1 MDLDQL
7 HTFLEIVRLKSFS
20 KAAQTCYRTQPAI
33 SAQVRQ
39 LEQELNTTLFDR
51 LGTKISLTTAGKIF
65 AEYAEQ
71 ILELR
76 RRAQDTINE
85 LDRVPRGELVIA
97 ANEATCIYVL
107 PSVFSEYKKKFPNV
121 QLSVDRAYGS
131 RVVEA
136 VLENLADFGI
146 TQLPVQEKKLQV
158 ARIHS
163 DEIILLLPGRHP
175 LASKRYVTPRDLMDH
190 PLLLPK
196 SGTTRIRLNTW
207 LEPVED
213 QIHISMELDSTEMI
227 KRFVMAGLGFSF
239 LAASNC
245 QEEIAAGKLSAV
257 SLGPEPLIRKV
268 GLIYRKDKALSKAA
282 LGFIQVILEHAGNE
296 IPGAGSVQAARGS
309 LFLSRRNVDV
319 PRHVEEFDDFHF
331 RRKQD
336 GSLPVGGGRSAFAAQ
351 EAGAVHQRHQFS
363 HYPDRRSQ
371 RQGRDRAGHS
381 RLAVEPALQAI
392 HVAARGRAPRRA
404 EVDRMGE
411 RCTGL
416 GGIPAAR
423 RHWRRGLA
431 AVQLEVT

>member
-39 LEQELNTTLFDR
+39 LEQELNTTLFER
-51 LGTKISLTTAGKIF
+51 LGTKISLTTAGRIF
-65 AEYAEQ
+65 ADYAEQ

-107 PSVFSEYKKKFPNV
+107 PTVFSEYKKMFPNV
-121 QLSVDRAYGS
+121 QLSVDRAYGA

-163 DEIILLLPGRHP
+163 DEIVLLLPAKHP
-175 LASKRYVTPRDLMDH
+175 LAARKYATVRDLIGEQ
-190 PLLLPK
+190 LLLPK
-196 SGTTRIRLNTW
+196 SGTTRARLNSW

-213 QIHISMELDSTEMI
+213 EMQISMELDSTEMI
-227 KRFVMAGLGFSF
+227 KRFVMAGLGCSF
-239 LAASNC
+239 LAVSNC
-245 QEEIAAGKLSAV
+245 REEVAAGKLSAV
-257 SLGPEPLIRKV
+257 PLGPDPMVRKV

-282 LGFIQVILEHAGNE
+282 LGFIQVILEHAG
-296 IPGAGSVQAARGS
+296 S
-309 LFLSRRNVDV
+309 
-319 PRHVEEFDDFHF
+319 
-331 RRKQD
+331 D
-336 GSLPVGGGRSAFAAQ
+336 GSAVATPKLP
-351 EAGAVHQRHQFS
+351 EAVS
-363 HYPDRRSQ
+363 S
-371 RQGRDRAGHS
+371 
-381 RLAVEPALQAI
+381 
-392 HVAARGRAPRRA
+392 
-404 EVDRMGE
+404 
-411 RCTGL
+411 
-416 GGIPAAR
+416 
-423 RHWRRGLA
+423 
-431 AVQLEVT
+431 